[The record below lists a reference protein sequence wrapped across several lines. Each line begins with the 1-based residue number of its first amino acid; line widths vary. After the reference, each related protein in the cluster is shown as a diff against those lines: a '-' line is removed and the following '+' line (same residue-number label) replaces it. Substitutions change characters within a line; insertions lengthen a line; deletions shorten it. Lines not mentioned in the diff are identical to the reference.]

1 MKIIQNN
8 YINNYVE
15 EDTIQ
20 EIICEHCNS
29 VFEIDDDDIIRTDY
43 DDEYVYCPCCN
54 QRIYLYEPNTK
65 DNINFPTSYHAFENG
80 VDITDEEINKWVRE
94 CVEWLE
100 KNPEEPYKY
109 IGSGNTFVI
118 VFSHEDE
125 YYIVVTKNYFD
136 TSIDK

>member
-1 MKIIQNN
+1 MKVIQNN

-65 DNINFPTSYHAFENG
+65 DNIRFPISYHTFREG
-80 VDITDEEINKWVRE
+80 VDIQDTEIDEWVRE
-94 CVEWLE
+94 CITKLE
-100 KNPEEPYKY
+100 NDSELCYAY
-109 IGSGNTFVI
+109 TGSGNTFVI